1 MPKPAI
7 ANAVNTPI
15 AKNGTNALSLARV
28 TSSSATASAVS
39 VMMPLE
45 NTSR

>member
-7 ANAVNTPI
+7 ANAVKTPI

-28 TSSSATASAVS
+28 TSNSATASAVS
-39 VMMPLE
+39 VMIPLE
-45 NTSR
+45 KTSR